1 MRPVI
6 LSIVALLASAAIL
19 QLGNGLQF
27 TLLPVRADLAAF
39 SPGAIALVGS
49 AYFAGF
55 LAGSFMGPQLIGR
68 VGHIRM
74 LTAVLA
80 GVSAS
85 ILLYPLF
92 VVPGI
97 WFGARLVTGFCLAVA
112 YMAIESWLNE
122 RAPSSARGSVFAL
135 YSLIAIA
142 MLAGGQGLYTL
153 FPVEGFEL
161 FSIAAICV
169 AVAAV
174 PIALTRSTAPA
185 VVPQPRLRFA
195 SLLGVSRVAVVGSV
209 TVGLSNS
216 AFWAFGPIFAVRAGS
231 GALDVAAFM
240 AAALLGGAVL
250 MWPIGAFSDRV
261 DRRAVAG
268 FVSLGAA
275 AAALG
280 IVLLF
285 DRSTTAA
292 LVCTFVFGGFA
303 FTLYPVCV
311 AHANDNPRG
320 RDFVQVASGLLF
332 LFGSASLFGPLL
344 AGLMLDLFGAKAIF
358 LSVAVVHA
366 AGAVAIFV
374 LQRLRPARRPEDKEA
389 FQPSPRTT
397 QAAYLLHEDHERSNI
412 QSEEAD
418 TDDRSVYK
426 RPIPPTD
433 DRS

>member
-6 LSIVALLASAAIL
+6 LSIVALLLSAAIL

-39 SPGAIALVGS
+39 GPGAIAFIGS

-55 LAGSFMGPQLIGR
+55 LLGSIAGPKLIGQ
-68 VGHIRM
+68 VGHIRI

-92 VVPGI
+92 LLPGI

-122 RAPSSARGSVFAL
+122 RAPPATRGSLFSI

-161 FSIAAICV
+161 FSLAAICV
-169 AVAAV
+169 AIAAV
-174 PIALTRSTAPA
+174 PIALTRSPAPA
-185 VVPQPRLRFA
+185 IMAQPRLRFA
-195 SLLGVSRVAVVGSV
+195 SLLGVSRVAVVGSIS
-209 TVGLSNS
+209 VGLTNS
-216 AFWAFGPIFAVRAGS
+216 AFWAFGPIFAVRAAG

-240 AAALLGGAVL
+240 AAALLGGAVM

-261 DRRAVAG
+261 DRRLVAG

-275 AAALG
+275 LAALG
-280 IVLLF
+280 IVLLA
-285 DRSTTAA
+285 DRSVAAA
-292 LVCTFVFGGFA
+292 LACAFVFGGFA

-332 LFGSASLFGPLL
+332 LFGASSLFGPLL
-344 AGLMLDLFGAKAIF
+344 AGFVLDLFGATAIF
-358 LSVAVVHA
+358 LLVAFVHA
-366 AGAVAIFV
+366 AGAVAIFL
-374 LQRLRPARRPEDKEA
+374 LQRLRPATRPEQKEA
-389 FQPSPRTT
+389 FQPTPRTT
-397 QAAYLLHEDHERSNI
+397 QAAYLLHEDHAGSEI
-412 QSEEAD
+412 QSKDAD
-418 TDDRSVYK
+418 ASD
-426 RPIPPTD
+426 
-433 DRS
+433 

>member
-27 TLLPVRADLAAF
+27 TLLPVRADMAAF
-39 SPGAIALVGS
+39 GSGAIAFVGS
-49 AYFAGF
+49 AYFTGF
-55 LAGSFMGPQLIGR
+55 LLGSIMGPQLIGQ

-74 LTAVLA
+74 LTAGLA

-85 ILLYPLF
+85 ILIYPLF
-92 VVPGI
+92 LVPGV

-122 RAPSSARGSVFAL
+122 RAPASARGSLFAL
-135 YSLIAIA
+135 YSLVAIA

-161 FSIAAICV
+161 FSVAAICV

-174 PIALTRSTAPA
+174 PIALTRSAAPA
-185 VVPQPRLRFA
+185 VVPQPRLRLA

-216 AFWAFGPIFAVRAGS
+216 AFWAFGPIFAVRAAS
-231 GALDVAAFM
+231 GAIDVAAFM
-240 AAALLGGAVL
+240 AAALLGGAVM

-261 DRRAVAG
+261 DRRLVAG

-275 AAALG
+275 IAALG
-280 IVLLF
+280 IVLLA
-285 DRSTTAA
+285 DRSVAA
-292 LVCTFVFGGFA
+292 VLACSFVFGGFT

-332 LFGSASLFGPLL
+332 LFGASSLFGPLL
-344 AGLMLDLFGAKAIF
+344 AGLVLDGFGPAAIF
-358 LSVAVVHA
+358 LTVAFVHA
-366 AGAVAIFV
+366 AGAVAIFL
-374 LQRLRPARRPEDKEA
+374 LQRLRPAIRPEEKEA

-397 QAAYLLHEDHERSNI
+397 QAAFLLHEDHTN
-412 QSEEAD
+412 AD
-418 TDDRSVYK
+418 
-426 RPIPPTD
+426 IPPQD
-433 DRS
+433 ADVGD